1 MNDSAVPALRFGVL
15 GPLRVWRQ
23 GTVVDLGP
31 VQQRVVLAVL
41 ALQAGRPVGRQQMI
55 DAVWGETQ
63 PRNAVNLVQRHVSG
77 LRRALEPDRPG
88 RTPSDL
94 LTWTDA
100 GYLLTLPP
108 GALDLELFVRE
119 LARARTARAAGQL
132 QEAAAALHSAL
143 ELWRGPVCDGL
154 SSPFLDAQADRLAES
169 CVSALEDR
177 IELDLVIGDHGDL
190 IAELRDLVAEHP
202 LRERL
207 RGLLMLALYRAG
219 RQADALTAFRDARR
233 ELHDELGV
241 EPSAPLQ
248 QLHQQILTADPA
260 LAPGGPAQAGSD
272 VGAKTSRRRVVPAQ
286 LPHNIPDFTGRDA
299 ELGRLDALL
308 DQDGSGIRNAVVITV
323 ITGTAGVGKSAL
335 ALYWAHR
342 VRDLFPDGQLYVNLR
357 GFGPAGSAMEP
368 AEVIHGFLDAFA
380 VPSDRMPVDLDDRA
394 ALYRTILADLRVLVV
409 LDNARDVDQV
419 RSLLPGSPGCVVLV
433 TSRNG
438 LTSLVAADGARPVEL
453 DLLPDA
459 EARRLLSSR
468 LGQDRV
474 ASEPASVDE
483 IVKACAGLP
492 LALVV
497 AASNAVANSRLPLSA
512 LAGELQKTEGRLDA
526 LGAGDQYTDVR
537 AVFSWSYRALS
548 TPAARQF
555 RLLGLHAGPDIATS
569 AAASLAGVPVAQ
581 ARRELADLV
590 RAHLVTEWAPG
601 RFVMH
606 DLLREY
612 ANELSMIDDSAAD
625 RRLAV
630 HRILDHYLHTAYV
643 ADQLLHPRRDDPIA
657 LAPLPLLVATETL
670 ADYRDAV
677 AWLATERQVLLA
689 ALRQAVSY
697 GFDTHAWQLA
707 WAVTSY
713 FDRHGHWYDAASSHQ
728 EGLKAAQ
735 RLGDLQAQAIICCC
749 LARAYCRLD
758 RHDAAREQLRRAIE
772 FYQVLGDQAG
782 QGHAHRILAWVLER
796 QGRYGEALTHAE
808 LAVDLFRSAGRPAG
822 QAHAL
827 NAAGWF
833 HILLGGPGEGL
844 RLCQQALDMQ
854 REIEDRL
861 GQGETLDS
869 IARAY
874 TSLARYDEA
883 TAYYRQALQLYRESG
898 DRYNEAQFLVHLGDT
913 SLAAGDPKSAVA
925 AWRDAVTIFD
935 DLDLPEAANLRA
947 KLSNLAAQ
955 TGGVVAA
962 DRNQVASAT

>member
-1 MNDSAVPALRFGVL
+1 MDDSAVPALRFGVL

-782 QGHAHRILAWVLER
+782 QGHAHRILAWVLEG

-833 HILLGGPGEGL
+833 HILLGAPGEGL